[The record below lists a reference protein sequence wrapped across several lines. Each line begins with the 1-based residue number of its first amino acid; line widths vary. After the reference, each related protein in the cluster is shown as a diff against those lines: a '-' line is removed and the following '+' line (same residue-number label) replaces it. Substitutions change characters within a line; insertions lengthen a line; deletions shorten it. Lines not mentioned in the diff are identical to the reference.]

1 MHVQYGQVSNQLEH
15 GFVLR
20 AALMQHFGTTQFE
33 MIHHYFTKCDPNFL
47 GSEKIATL
55 IFEL

>member
-15 GFVLR
+15 GFILR

-47 GSEKIATL
+47 GSEKL
-55 IFEL
+55 LP